1 MAREIRPDID
11 LEWPAPIPEP
21 AEPRSHPDHIPDAL
35 GLGWDDLAALAELR
49 DDDEADS
56 EGGDPE

>member
-1 MAREIRPDID
+1 MGDTPRREIRPDID

-21 AEPRSHPDHIPDAL
+21 ADTGSHPDVIPDAL

-49 DDDEADS
+49 DDDE
-56 EGGDPE
+56 